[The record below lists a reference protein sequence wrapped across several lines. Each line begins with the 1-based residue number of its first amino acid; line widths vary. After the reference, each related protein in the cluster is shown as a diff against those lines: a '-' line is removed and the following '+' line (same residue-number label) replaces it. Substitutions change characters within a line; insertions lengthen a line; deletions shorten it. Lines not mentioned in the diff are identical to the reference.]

1 MPTAQ
6 WGGGYPL
13 APSRLAVGNSPV
25 GNSGGGTPT
34 PPFFLVGNGGVP
46 PPCFS
51 GWLERGVNLKSVS
64 PFEMIYFQK

>member
-25 GNSGGGTPT
+25 GNSGFFFWLEMGGGTP
-34 PPFFLVGNGGVP
+34 PLFFVLVGKGCLP
-46 PPCFS
+46 S
-51 GWLERGVNLKSVS
+51 
-64 PFEMIYFQK
+64 

>member
-34 PPFFLVGNGGVP
+34 PLFFWLEMGGGVAP
-46 PPCFS
+46 LVFRV
-51 GWLERGVNLKSVS
+51 GWKGGS
-64 PFEMIYFQK
+64 I